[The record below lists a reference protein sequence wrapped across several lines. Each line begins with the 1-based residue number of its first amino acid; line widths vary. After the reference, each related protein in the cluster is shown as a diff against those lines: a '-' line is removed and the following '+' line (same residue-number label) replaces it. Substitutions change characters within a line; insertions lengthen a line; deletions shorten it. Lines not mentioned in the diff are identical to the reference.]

1 MIRKYTG
8 NGKMKHMGKRFTYDY
23 IWLGSEIIDDS
34 LYYLYFYD
42 FNERSLYRI
51 EDVLFREAINKKDP
65 KRKIFWIALFVIHSF
80 LYLFF
85 QSLKAIN
92 HNTILFFLWLLLDI
106 VIILV
111 IYSYK
116 VNAETQ
122 LMEQIKE
129 KAEMLPENSEKLY
142 ELFSKTRSIPS
153 GSIILLFMFL
163 FACGYAVHE
172 YYEAGSMLFAYVIPI
187 FCSFL
192 LFLNFDSLSYNV
204 LRLRTIIKKQCLK

>member
-1 MIRKYTG
+1 
-8 NGKMKHMGKRFTYDY
+8 MKHMGKRFTYDY

-42 FNERSLYRI
+42 FNDQSLYRI
-51 EDVLFREAINKKDP
+51 EDTLLREVTNKKEQ

-129 KAEMLPENSEKLY
+129 KAEMLPENNEKIY
-142 ELFSKTRSIPS
+142 ELFNKIRNMSS
-153 GSIILLFMFL
+153 GSIIPLFMFL
-163 FACGYAVHE
+163 LACGYTIHE
-172 YYEAGSMLFAYVIPI
+172 YYETGSMLFAYVIPI

-192 LFLNFDSLSYNV
+192 LFMNFDSLSYNV
-204 LRLRTIIKKQCLK
+204 LRLRTIIKK

>member
-1 MIRKYTG
+1 
-8 NGKMKHMGKRFTYDY
+8 MKHMGKRFTYDY

-153 GSIILLFMFL
+153 GSILLLFMFL

-172 YYEAGSMLFAYVIPI
+172 YFEAGSMLFAYVIPI